1 MAFILRTV
9 LANQHK
15 LWKSHALKSSVQLC
29 MKQYSTLDGLQ
40 HVSKDYEKLHKLSL
54 SDPDAFWG
62 LLGRSKLQW
71 IEDFHTVQSSNVVL
85 GKHEWFLGGK
95 LNVSENCLDRHA
107 ASNPQ
112 GVALIWERDEPG
124 THIEVTYRELLEM
137 TCRVANAM
145 KSQGV
150 KKGDVVC
157 IYMPVSPIAVAA
169 MLACTRIGAPHSVVF
184 AGFSAEALASRIN
197 DAKVKTVFTTDQSTR
212 GGKVINLKKTV
223 DEALKQCP
231 QVESVFVS
239 QRTDS
244 DHTLVRGRDIKL
256 EEAMSKEDKKCVAV
270 EMDSEDPLFVLYT
283 SGSTGT
289 PKGIVHTQ
297 AGYLL
302 YAMMTHQLVFDY
314 QPGDIHAC
322 VADIGWIT
330 GHSYVVYGPLANGA
344 TTVLFESVPTYPD
357 PGRYWETVERL
368 KITQFYGAPTAI
380 RYLLKYGNEFVT
392 KYDRSTL
399 KVLGS
404 VGEPINEEAWQWYY
418 DVVGDRKCAVVD
430 TWWQTE
436 TGGIMIA
443 PKPSSDTSVT
453 KPACPMYP
461 FFGVEPALLDEKG
474 NELLG
479 NDVSGVLCMK
489 KSVPGMARTLYGN
502 AERHMD
508 VYYRPFQGY
517 YFSGD
522 GARRDADGY
531 YHITGRVDDVINVK
545 GVRIGTAEIEDI
557 MDNHTAVAETA
568 VVGYPHPIKGE
579 GVYAFVTLKD
589 HIELSHGEIKKELKA
604 MVKKS
609 IGGFAVPELIQV
621 SPGLPKTRSGKIMRR
636 ILRCVASDK
645 LDSIGDVSTL
655 AEPEV
660 VDKIIEAHQQITAE

>member
-29 MKQYSTLDGLQ
+29 MRQYSTLDGLQ

-124 THIEVTYRELLEM
+124 THIEVTYKELLEM

-289 PKGIVHTQ
+289 PKGIVHT
-297 AGYLL
+297 
-302 YAMMTHQLVFDY
+302 
-314 QPGDIHAC
+314 
-322 VADIGWIT
+322 
-330 GHSYVVYGPLANGA
+330 
-344 TTVLFESVPTYPD
+344 
-357 PGRYWETVERL
+357 
-368 KITQFYGAPTAI
+368 
-380 RYLLKYGNEFVT
+380 
-392 KYDRSTL
+392 
-399 KVLGS
+399 
-404 VGEPINEEAWQWYY
+404 
-418 DVVGDRKCAVVD
+418 
-430 TWWQTE
+430 
-436 TGGIMIA
+436 
-443 PKPSSDTSVT
+443 
-453 KPACPMYP
+453 
-461 FFGVEPALLDEKG
+461 
-474 NELLG
+474 
-479 NDVSGVLCMK
+479 
-489 KSVPGMARTLYGN
+489 
-502 AERHMD
+502 
-508 VYYRPFQGY
+508 
-517 YFSGD
+517 
-522 GARRDADGY
+522 
-531 YHITGRVDDVINVK
+531 
-545 GVRIGTAEIEDI
+545 
-557 MDNHTAVAETA
+557 
-568 VVGYPHPIKGE
+568 
-579 GVYAFVTLKD
+579 
-589 HIELSHGEIKKELKA
+589 
-604 MVKKS
+604 
-609 IGGFAVPELIQV
+609 
-621 SPGLPKTRSGKIMRR
+621 
-636 ILRCVASDK
+636 
-645 LDSIGDVSTL
+645 
-655 AEPEV
+655 
-660 VDKIIEAHQQITAE
+660 